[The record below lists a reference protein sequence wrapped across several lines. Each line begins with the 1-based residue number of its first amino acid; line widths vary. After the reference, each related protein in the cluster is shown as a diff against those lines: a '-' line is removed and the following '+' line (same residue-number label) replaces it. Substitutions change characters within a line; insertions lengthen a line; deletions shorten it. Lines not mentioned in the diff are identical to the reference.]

1 MSTIV
6 LRTTKG
12 SALTNTEVDNN
23 FSNLNTDKLQLGGTY
38 SSGTANGVTYLNG
51 SKVLTTG
58 SALTFDGTN
67 LGIGTPSPV
76 ASLDIQNSTSVN
88 QLRLQTNKTN
98 STNKSSAIITGHYTN
113 SEEGLLTVGGFSTST
128 EGVVYLGGGYGTAN
142 AATTVLFFT
151 AANNTTTT
159 GIERLRIA
167 SNGDISFYEDTGTTA
182 KFFWDASAES
192 LGIGTSSPAVKLH
205 ASGSSTYVAGI
216 EGSSASAYLGLRA
229 SGSGGSMADPTVGVG
244 ANVNDLVFRAGGAA
258 RMRLDSSG
266 NLGLGVT
273 PSAWDTVYQ
282 AIQLP
287 NGGTL
292 AGYKGSVAPIINLGS
307 NVYYNSGN
315 KYVIAGVAS
324 QYLQNQGVH
333 SWHTAPSWD
342 GTGDN
347 TIAFNQAMTLDASGN
362 LLVGTTSLYGGEKL
376 ALVQSTNNRGFVIQQ
391 TNASN
396 TSPPFL
402 IDCSRNTTNETYNAL
417 AYYNSGAGAYRFY
430 VTDNGGGYFNGNV
443 GIGTTGI
450 SSRLHV
456 VTTAPT
462 ITTMESTA
470 ANGGYLTFS
479 NGSTVPLYIG
489 FGSTLTTGLS
499 TSDAALRYSNNLVFS
514 SGSAEKMRI
523 DSSGNVGIGTTSG
536 HGSKVAIRTTGA
548 NQTALRLDSAANN
561 PENYIALDFG
571 LQGIALS
578 TGYGAFIRGYN
589 YGNNDYRGFL
599 TFGTSAAGG
608 GGTVE
613 RARID
618 HSGQVLIGNTTAALG
633 TGFANRKGRLHVGD
647 ANGLGGFGAIGKVAS
662 GNSATFVVINN
673 ASYRVTVYSTNDST
687 SARIGQYIF
696 IGLNSVVQNPTVLTV
711 ATTGSPNW
719 TFSFSVANTNDTL
732 VTVAASS
739 DNQGTRIIVEQLG
752 DA

>member
-1 MSTIV
+1 
-6 LRTTKG
+6 
-12 SALTNTEVDNN
+12 
-23 FSNLNTDKLQLGGTY
+23 
-38 SSGTANGVTYLNG
+38 
-51 SKVLTTG
+51 
-58 SALTFDGTN
+58 
-67 LGIGTPSPV
+67 
-76 ASLDIQNSTSVN
+76 
-88 QLRLQTNKTN
+88 
-98 STNKSSAIITGHYTN
+98 
-113 SEEGLLTVGGFSTST
+113 
-128 EGVVYLGGGYGTAN
+128 
-142 AATTVLFFT
+142 
-151 AANNTTTT
+151 
-159 GIERLRIA
+159 
-167 SNGDISFYEDTGTTA
+167 
-182 KFFWDASAES
+182 
-192 LGIGTSSPAVKLH
+192 
-205 ASGSSTYVAGI
+205 
-216 EGSSASAYLGLRA
+216 
-229 SGSGGSMADPTVGVG
+229 
-244 ANVNDLVFRAGGAA
+244 
-258 RMRLDSSG
+258 
-266 NLGLGVT
+266 
-273 PSAWDTVYQ
+273 
-282 AIQLP
+282 
-287 NGGTL
+287 
-292 AGYKGSVAPIINLGS
+292 
-307 NVYYNSGN
+307 
-315 KYVIAGVAS
+315 
-324 QYLQNQGVH
+324 
-333 SWHTAPSWD
+333 
-342 GTGDN
+342 
-347 TIAFNQAMTLDASGN
+347 
-362 LLVGTTSLYGGEKL
+362 
-376 ALVQSTNNRGFVIQQ
+376 
-391 TNASN
+391 
-396 TSPPFL
+396 
-402 IDCSRNTTNETYNAL
+402 
-417 AYYNSGAGAYRFY
+417 
-430 VTDNGGGYFNGNV
+430 
-443 GIGTTGI
+443 
-450 SSRLHV
+450 
-456 VTTAPT
+456 
-462 ITTMESTA
+462 MESTA

>member
-1 MSTIV
+1 MANTIITKNSSTASAVPTAGQLVQGELAVNVTDKRLFTENSGGTVVELGTNPSQVNFADNSKAIFGAGSDLQIYHTGSHSWVQDAGTGNLYIAGEQLWLTNSDNTKQFLKGDSTGRVDLYYNTSVKLATTATGIDVTGTVVADGLTVDGNSTISGTSPQ
-6 LRTTKG
+6 L
-12 SALTNTEVDNN
+12 
-23 FSNLNTDKLQLGGTY
+23 FLQTGASHYNWQLAAQENVSGAFEI
-38 SSGTANGVTYLNG
+38 SSGNIDA
-51 SKVLTTG
+51 
-58 SALTFDGTN
+58 
-67 LGIGTPSPV
+67 V
-76 ASLDIQNSTSVN
+76 ASDDTYTKRLIVN
-88 QLRLQTNKTN
+88 N
-98 STNKSSAIITGHYTN
+98 
-113 SEEGLLTVGGFSTST
+113 
-128 EGVVYLGGGYGTAN
+128 
-142 AATTVLFFT
+142 
-151 AANNTTTT
+151 
-159 GIERLRIA
+159 
-167 SNGDISFYEDTGTTA
+167 NGDISFYEDTGTTA

-192 LGIGTSSPAVKLH
+192 LGIGTATPRAVTNYSILGINGTTGSAIDFELGEALKTTMTQTASQFEINVVPALPLLFKTSNTERL
-205 ASGSSTYVAGI
+205 
-216 EGSSASAYLGLRA
+216 
-229 SGSGGSMADPTVGVG
+229 
-244 ANVNDLVFRAGGAA
+244 
-258 RMRLDSSG
+258 RLDASG

-273 PSAWDTVYQ
+273 PSAWATLKP
-282 AIQLP
+282 IQFA
-287 NGGTL
+287 GGASL
-292 AGYKGSVAPIINLGS
+292 AGFSNTGYLNANAYFDGSWRYIATATSGRYEVAADHKWFS
-307 NVYYNSGN
+307 AASGTAGN
-315 KYVIAGVAS
+315 AIAGCVYFAGDDADGGWFVAS
-324 QYLQNQGVH
+324 NYNIGGAL
-333 SWHTAPSWD
+333 
-342 GTGDN
+342 
-347 TIAFNQAMTLDASGN
+347 N
-362 LLVGTTSLYGGEKL
+362 L
-376 ALVQSTNNRGFVIQQ
+376 
-391 TNASN
+391 
-396 TSPPFL
+396 
-402 IDCSRNTTNETYNAL
+402 
-417 AYYNSGAGAYRFY
+417 
-430 VTDNGGGYFNGNV
+430 
-443 GIGTTGI
+443 
-450 SSRLHV
+450 
-456 VTTAPT
+456 
-462 ITTMESTA
+462 
-470 ANGGYLTFS
+470 
-479 NGSTVPLYIG
+479 
-489 FGSTLTTGLS
+489 
-499 TSDAALRYSNNLVFS
+499 
-514 SGSAEKMRI
+514 
-523 DSSGNVGIGTTSG
+523 GIGTTSG

>member
-1 MSTIV
+1 V
-6 LRTTKG
+6 
-12 SALTNTEVDNN
+12 
-23 FSNLNTDKLQLGGTY
+23 
-38 SSGTANGVTYLNG
+38 
-51 SKVLTTG
+51 
-58 SALTFDGTN
+58 
-67 LGIGTPSPV
+67 
-76 ASLDIQNSTSVN
+76 
-88 QLRLQTNKTN
+88 
-98 STNKSSAIITGHYTN
+98 
-113 SEEGLLTVGGFSTST
+113 
-128 EGVVYLGGGYGTAN
+128 
-142 AATTVLFFT
+142 
-151 AANNTTTT
+151 
-159 GIERLRIA
+159 
-167 SNGDISFYEDTGTTA
+167 
-182 KFFWDASAES
+182 
-192 LGIGTSSPAVKLH
+192 GIGTSSPENRLALGEASNGYGITWNNYSNVFSEFSSGALYLSSNYYGNIG
-205 ASGSSTYVAGI
+205 ASGFKTSVTASFGAAGI
-216 EGSSASAYLGLRA
+216 RVSGTSDSGNAGLIQFF
-229 SGSGGSMADPTVGVG
+229 T
-244 ANVNDLVFRAGGAA
+244 DLATSKTAGAA
-258 RMRLDSSG
+258 FTPTERLRLDSSG

-273 PSAWDTVYQ
+273 PSAWS
-282 AIQLP
+282 
-287 NGGTL
+287 
-292 AGYKGSVAPIINLGS
+292 SVAMEIGYGGNALWGLAVNDFRLSTNLARIGGG
-307 NVYYNSGN
+307 NQYKANGAAAMYNQASGGH
-315 KYVIAGVAS
+315 YW
-324 QYLQNQGVH
+324 Y
-333 SWHTAPSWD
+333 TAPS
-342 GTGDN
+342 GTAGN
-347 TIAFNQAMTLDASGN
+347 AISFTQAMTLDASGN